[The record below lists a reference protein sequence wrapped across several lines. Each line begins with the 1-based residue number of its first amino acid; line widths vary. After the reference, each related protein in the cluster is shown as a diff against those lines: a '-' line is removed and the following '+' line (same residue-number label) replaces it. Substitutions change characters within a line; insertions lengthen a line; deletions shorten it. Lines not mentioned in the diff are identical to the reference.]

1 MNDNVKFEEGLEK
14 AKEVSGNF
22 LKKAWNFIKTLKT
35 RVTDLE
41 DSGGKI
47 VAIAQFLLNLTYYIC
62 VICFV
67 LWIVVGLFA
76 SRTYHWSYYGNG
88 YYSFNPLIYFGGF
101 LAIILVYLLQYWSSL
116 FLKSY
121 GELVNNTKVVAD
133 DCKLKQIERIN
144 PEEINSQMNSLLE
157 ETL

>member
-1 MNDNVKFEEGLEK
+1 MNENEKFDEGLEK

-22 LKKAWNFIKTLKT
+22 LKKVWSFIKTLKN

-47 VAIAQFLLNLTYYIC
+47 IAIAQFLLNLTYYLC

-67 LWIVVGLFA
+67 LWIFVGLFA
-76 SRTYHWSYYGNG
+76 SRTYNWSYYGGG
-88 YYSFNPLIYFGGF
+88 YYTFNIGIYLGGF
-101 LAIILVYLLQYWSSL
+101 LAIVVIYLLQYWTSL

-121 GELVNNTKVVAD
+121 GELVNNTKVMAD
-133 DCKLKQIERIN
+133 DCKLKQIEQAN
-144 PEEINSQMNSLLE
+144 PEEINQEIDALLE